1 MQWSSVEGFVGWLL
15 DGDEPM
21 GWHMGWLSIWWIL
34 GAGVIAV
41 LLWGLIKSARS
52 SASGRAPDSPDAV
65 LERRYAVGEGD
76 RRRFQRRRGD
86 LGK

>member
-1 MQWSSVEGFVGWLL
+1 MTLALGIDVGGTSLRAAL
-15 DGDEPM
+15 VDEN
-21 GWHMGWLSIWWIL
+21 
-34 GAGVIAV
+34 GALVH
-41 LLWGLIKSARS
+41 SAK
-52 SASGRAPDSPDAV
+52 RALAERSPDAV